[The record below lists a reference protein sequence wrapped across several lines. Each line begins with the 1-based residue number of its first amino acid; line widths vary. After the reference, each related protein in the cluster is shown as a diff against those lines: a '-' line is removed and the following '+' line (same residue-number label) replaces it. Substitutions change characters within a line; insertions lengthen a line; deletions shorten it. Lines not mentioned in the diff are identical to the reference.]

1 MAAQPDPNSYGWSWL
16 MLANASAAPSVLGPP
31 WMRDQRPEELFDNTG
46 RLVPELK
53 ALPPVGNRRMSANPH
68 ANGGMLKRAL

>member
-16 MLANASAAPSVLGPP
+16 MLANASA
-31 WMRDQRPEELFDNTG
+31 EELFDNTG